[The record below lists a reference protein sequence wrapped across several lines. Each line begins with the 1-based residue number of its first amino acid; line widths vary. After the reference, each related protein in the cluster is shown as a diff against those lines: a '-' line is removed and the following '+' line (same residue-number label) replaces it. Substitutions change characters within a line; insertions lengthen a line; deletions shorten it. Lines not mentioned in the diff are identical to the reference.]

1 MVIPSEAGR
10 RPNIPDGSDEKEIQP
25 YAKVH
30 LSMISALNDERNGP
44 GNNDIP
50 LQPLPLL
57 RRTPQEERATGRTEL
72 TNSPYEN
79 TDHLGGSSVTPVEYL
94 FYQPRYENEVVDSES
109 RNVVI
114 RPGYDRLT
122 PATTNLPREYDS
134 LIRETDLSCKNR
146 REDITD
152 TEGDDNMTIHTI
164 LEVPSSDERTPGFSM
179 DKKENQENSQGKIK
193 SECIENVWKKETLI

>member
-1 MVIPSEAGR
+1 MVIPSGAGR
-10 RPNIPDGSDEKEIQP
+10 KPNIPDGLDEEEIQP
-25 YAKVH
+25 YATVH
-30 LSMISALNDERNGP
+30 LSMISPLNDERNGRD
-44 GNNDIP
+44 NNDIP
-50 LQPLPLL
+50 LQTLPLL

-79 TDHLGGSSVTPVEYL
+79 TDHLGESLVTPVEYL

-122 PATTNLPREYDS
+122 LATNNLPSEYNS

-146 REDITD
+146 RGDITD
-152 TEGDDNMTIHTI
+152 TEVEDNMTIHTI
-164 LEVPSSDERTPGFSM
+164 LLEVSSSDERTPGCSM
-179 DKKENQENSQGKIK
+179 DKKKNQENS
-193 SECIENVWKKETLI
+193 